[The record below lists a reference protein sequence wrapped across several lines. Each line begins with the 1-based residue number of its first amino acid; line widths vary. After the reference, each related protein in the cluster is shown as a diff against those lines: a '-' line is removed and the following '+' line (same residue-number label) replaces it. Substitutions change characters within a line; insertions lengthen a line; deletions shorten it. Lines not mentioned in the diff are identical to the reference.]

1 MTSQKKKYFMIYF
14 DIMIIKIF
22 QNCPFIY
29 QIHHIALHLKNNH
42 SIKHFN
48 KYVEFIVI

>member
-1 MTSQKKKYFMIYF
+1 MIYF

-22 QNCPFIY
+22 QNCPFIF
-29 QIHHIALHLKNNH
+29 QRHDIALHLKNNH

-48 KYVEFIVI
+48 KYVEFVAI